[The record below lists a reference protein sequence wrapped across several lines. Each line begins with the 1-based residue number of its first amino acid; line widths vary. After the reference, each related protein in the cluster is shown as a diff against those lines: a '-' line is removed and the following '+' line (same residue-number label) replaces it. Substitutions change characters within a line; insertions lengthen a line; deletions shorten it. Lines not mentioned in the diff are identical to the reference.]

1 MIKIIGKIVKK
12 LVFSFALIYSFDLM
26 LKGFNVV
33 VPINYYSVA
42 VVAILGCPGLV
53 MMAISFFLI

>member
-1 MIKIIGKIVKK
+1 MIKIIGKIIKR

-33 VPINYYSVA
+33 VPINYY
-42 VVAILGCPGLV
+42 
-53 MMAISFFLI
+53 